1 MADEVVPKVRI
12 SFAIRQDQLDW
23 IQQRMESG
31 YNLSKMMR
39 IILDEY
45 MKREKEKKE
54 DK

>member
-1 MADEVVPKVRI
+1 MADEVVPKIRI

-23 IQQRMESG
+23 IQKRMDSG

-45 MKREKEKKE
+45 MKKEAEKKE
-54 DK
+54 D